1 MPQSE
6 PVDARMRAC
15 GVAEKSGAVQ
25 SLWLPRPRS
34 PGPGEILLDVMA
46 AGVGAWDQL
55 VASGKWDVDLRLP
68 AALGVEG
75 AGRVVAVG
83 PDVTAPAVGDLVL
96 AHSAPL
102 PGHSGLWAEQVLLR
116 AADAAP
122 LPEGLD
128 PARAAA
134 LPVNGLTAC
143 QALDWLNLSS
153 GMHLLVTN
161 GAGVTGA
168 LVLQLAVAGG
178 VQVTATASP
187 RSFDRLRRLGATDVI
202 DYHRP
207 AWPREVGRVFDAAL
221 TAAPGTA
228 ATAAEIVRP
237 GGRLCSITSDAPAAS
252 AELASTDLYVRPDA
266 ETLAV
271 LADQLRDGVL
281 DLPTEVL
288 PLDEGPGAFDRSS
301 RGLTGGT
308 KLVLR
313 VTGPASSDT
322 MPA

>member
-6 PVDARMRAC
+6 PADARMRAC
-15 GVAEKSGAVQ
+15 GVAEVSGQVQ
-25 SLWLPRPRS
+25 SLRLPRPQS
-34 PGPGEILLDVMA
+34 PGPGEILLDVLA

-55 VASGKWDVDLRLP
+55 LASSEWDVGLRLP

-134 LPVNGLTAC
+134 LPINGLTAC
-143 QALDWLNLSS
+143 QALDWLDLSS
-153 GMHLLVTN
+153 GMRLLVTN

-168 LVLQLAVAGG
+168 LVLQLAVAAG
-178 VQVTATASP
+178 VHVTATASP
-187 RSFDRLRRLGATDVI
+187 APLTGCA
-202 DYHRP
+202 
-207 AWPREVGRVFDAAL
+207 AWARQTSST
-221 TAAPGTA
+221 TAAPT
-228 ATAAEIVRP
+228 
-237 GGRLCSITSDAPAAS
+237 GRA
-252 AELASTDLYVRPDA
+252 
-266 ETLAV
+266 
-271 LADQLRDGVL
+271 
-281 DLPTEVL
+281 
-288 PLDEGPGAFDRSS
+288 RS
-301 RGLTGGT
+301 
-308 KLVLR
+308 V
-313 VTGPASSDT
+313 ASST
-322 MPA
+322 RRSPRLPERPPPPGNSSARAVGCAPSPRMPRPRPLN